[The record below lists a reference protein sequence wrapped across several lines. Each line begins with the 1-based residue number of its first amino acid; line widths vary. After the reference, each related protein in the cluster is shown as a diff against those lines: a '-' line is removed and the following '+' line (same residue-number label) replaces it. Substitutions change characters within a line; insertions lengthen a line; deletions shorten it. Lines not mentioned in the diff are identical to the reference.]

1 MIRPLPPKTCSIDR
15 LVTREADVEK
25 VLSGDKHAA
34 RRNGRY
40 ADPGETL
47 ELRGQRFSITAVYR
61 QKLGEMTDTDARSEG
76 FPDLDAYREYILS
89 LHPGMR
95 WVPSMEVWVHE
106 WSPVT

>member
-1 MIRPLPPKTCSIDR
+1 MTQPLPPKTCSIDR
-15 LVTREADVEK
+15 LVTRESDIEK
-25 VLSGDKHAA
+25 ALRGEKNAT

-40 ADPGETL
+40 ADPDETL
-47 ELRGQRFSITAVYR
+47 ELRGRRFSITAVYR